1 MGTHHLMM
9 ENYFLLYVFL
19 LGLISLF
26 TLGDLG
32 IYVYEKMT
40 CKHTNAFYWSAYKK

>member
-9 ENYFLLYVFL
+9 ENYFLLIAFL
-19 LGLISLF
+19 IGLMGIC
-26 TLGDLG
+26 TLGDFA
-32 IYVYEKMT
+32 VWAYEKLT